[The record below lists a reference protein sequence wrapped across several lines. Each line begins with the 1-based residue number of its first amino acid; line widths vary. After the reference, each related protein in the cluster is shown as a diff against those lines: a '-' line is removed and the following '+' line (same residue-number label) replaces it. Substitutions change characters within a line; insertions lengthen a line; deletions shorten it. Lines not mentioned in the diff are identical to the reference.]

1 MAGAAATATEE
12 LVLRGPEG
20 GEVRGLVIGIDAYRN
35 VRALKGAVADA
46 RDIEGA
52 LRHMGTKDIT
62 TLIDGQA
69 DRASILREIDRLTG
83 RTHPGDLVVLSI
95 AGHGTQEDE
104 RVRGSEPDG
113 MENVFLLP
121 DFSLTASGSQ
131 QRVLGKEFNHFI
143 KQLELR
149 GARVIFVADTCYGGG
164 MAREIDPRAGEM
176 SYRQVPSFKLTNDTL
191 KPVTT
196 NSEAFMTEL
205 DFDRTEF
212 LAAVDRKTKAP
223 EISIPGIPGLRGAL
237 SYAVARALEGNADAN
252 RDGKVTLNE
261 LFTNV
266 RQMVYQLSNQ
276 RQNIVTVSSPSRDL
290 DKDTVFEFTRGVS
303 VIESASARPAPP
315 PTATAAA
322 VPQTRMLPPTAAFER
337 PIRLA
342 ALDGDSSHFTGLTP
356 RDAKIEIVKPVD
368 NPDIIWDPAS
378 HDVIAWGDVIAY
390 RIEKGDLPSVV
401 DRAAAVRALKQFATN
416 APQLIKIGPDDTL
429 HRNESLVQIELTEVA
444 GRSLIMFNIAG
455 DGTVQM
461 LYPIGSD
468 LAQLQSKDFR
478 FPLRVR
484 EPFGADQIVAVTS
497 TQRMN
502 ELEQVLLQL
511 NRRRAAT
518 QMIKL
523 VERYAPQD
531 ARIGSAGLFTAP

>member
-303 VIESASARPAPP
+303 VIESASARPGP
-315 PTATAAA
+315 PTTTAEA